1 MLLRSIYFIFF
12 TIILS
17 ACTTTREFYTF
28 DDNDEFGIT
37 NSILMVGGV
46 ALLGVGVNAFK
57 DPAFTKGF
65 VKGYNV
71 TNGLTDNKSCNGIYC
86 NEEQAWDYL
95 SGNSQWRCRDTGGT
109 NGGQFVANWQCSGQ
123 AKYDNW
129 K

>member
-1 MLLRSIYFIFF
+1 MIRVIYISI
-12 TIILS
+12 IISFLS

-37 NSILMVGGV
+37 NSVLFVGGI
-46 ALLGVGVNAFK
+46 ALLGVGVDAFNK
-57 DPAFTKGF
+57 NPAAFSKGF
-65 VKGYNV
+65 A
-71 TNGLTDNKSCNGIYC
+71 NGLNASNNSKSCNGIYC

-95 SGNSQWRCRDTGGT
+95 SGSSQWRCRDTGGT
-109 NGGQFVANWQCSGQ
+109 NGGEFVSNWQCSGQ